1 MNRPLAIAL
10 LFTLAGCAPL
20 ARIVGGASSG
30 EPAEMQ
36 NRLSPEARRLLE
48 RAYADVDRRRLLD
61 YHVHLLGMGE
71 NGSGCYVNERML
83 GWSHPLQRARFL
95 VYKSAARITD
105 ESRAETQY
113 LERFEA
119 LARGHG
125 GRYLMLAF
133 DQHHNADGRAVPAKS
148 EFYV

>member
-1 MNRPLAIAL
+1 MNTSARAILAIL
-10 LFTLAGCAPL
+10 GGVLMAGCAPL
-20 ARIVGGASSG
+20 ANLVGGASSG
-30 EPAEMQ
+30 DPADMQ
-36 NRLSPEARRLLE
+36 TGLSPAARQLLE

-119 LARGHG
+119 LAREHG
-125 GRYLMLAF
+125 GRFLMLAF
-133 DQHHNADGRAVPAKS
+133 DQIGRAHV
-148 EFYV
+148 